1 MKYECGEVDR
11 ISPSNLV
18 FNLRRSVL
26 TRVRVPFYSYQPS
39 HPPALRARTV
49 HNTH

>member
-11 ISPSNLV
+11 TSLSHLV

-26 TRVRVPFYSYQPS
+26 TKARIPFCSYQPS

-49 HNTH
+49 HNT